1 MPAITSPP
9 EVPAWDVDADW
20 WGPTWD
26 VVTSVGGAGPDKPR
40 ADVPELA
47 DQDGPGRRD
56 RSRKSQ
62 YEI

>member
-26 VVTSVGGAGPDKPR
+26 VVTSVGSAGPDKP
-40 ADVPELA
+40 AAYSVTVTQAPD
-47 DQDGPGRRD
+47 PG
-56 RSRKSQ
+56 
-62 YEI
+62 